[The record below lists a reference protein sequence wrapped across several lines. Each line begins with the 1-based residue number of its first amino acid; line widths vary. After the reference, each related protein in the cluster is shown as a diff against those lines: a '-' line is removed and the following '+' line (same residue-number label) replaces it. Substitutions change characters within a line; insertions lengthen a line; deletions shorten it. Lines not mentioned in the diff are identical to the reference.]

1 MADGDYERGRSRE
14 IGSIAA
20 ELKRLAAAR
29 ASEDCSGRD
38 TRCPPAGLF
47 AGRDA
52 RCPRAGAVVR
62 PHVFVLN
69 GWAASPHAWDLCRF
83 MRPTGTTV
91 IAPSGINGTGPTGL
105 LPVDNRASL
114 PRVFSYV
121 EQLEGEP
128 EKAME
133 GVERCVLVGWSMG
146 GSSALRLAA
155 RWPEKIAG
163 LVLIAATPRMMEE
176 KETGWKGMSP
186 RRLEALR
193 YGLVMTRGEGFFGV
207 PEGKP
212 NPYLADEPANLE
224 RGLKYLLETDLR
236 ADLERVF
243 QGGCFEQQS
252 GQQAYNNKMCERG
265 PQTGNKT
272 CENQPQTGNK
282 TCARRLPPPVYI
294 FQSEH
299 DGIVRAANAVYLQK
313 VFPQASVTMVPG
325 TEHALPIFIPELIDE
340 AVDTCIRLATA
351 GQDPA

>member
-1 MADGDYERGRSRE
+1 MSR
-14 IGSIAA
+14 
-20 ELKRLAAAR
+20 
-29 ASEDCSGRD
+29 
-38 TRCPPAGLF
+38 PF
-47 AGRDA
+47 
-52 RCPRAGAVVR
+52 
-62 PHVFVLN
+62 VFVFN
-69 GWAASPHAWDLCRF
+69 GWAASPHAWNLCRF
-83 MRPTGTTV
+83 MRSCGRLGDATESVTATG
-91 IAPSGINGTGPTGL
+91 A
-105 LPVDNRASL
+105 AL

-121 EQLEGEP
+121 EQLDGEP

-133 GVERCVLVGWSMG
+133 GVDRCILVGWSMG

-193 YGLVMTRGEGFFGV
+193 YGLVLTRGEGFFGV

-224 RGLKYLLETDLR
+224 RGLKYLLETDVR
-236 ADLERVF
+236 ADLERIF
-243 QGGCFEQQS
+243 AAGGFEQQS
-252 GQQAYNNKMCERG
+252 GQQAYNNKTCERG

-272 CENQPQTGNK
+272 CERGPLTGDK
-282 TCARRLPPPVYI
+282 TCACRLSPPVYI

-299 DGIVRAANAVYLQK
+299 DGIVRAANAEYLK
-313 VFPQASVTMVPG
+313 KIFPQASVTMVPG

-340 AVDTCIRLATA
+340 AVDTCIRLAAA
-351 GQDPA
+351 GQDIT